1 MSMKKI
7 FFISLILLLALT
19 YACKNTFMET
29 VPLGRA
35 SDQSFYSEKG
45 VNALL
50 TGAYAMIDGAW
61 GTDGASWGAS
71 VDNWVWGGVASDD
84 AYKGTSYGDQPP
96 INSIEIY
103 QAISTND
110 YVAFRWRLIYDGVA
124 RANDCLRALKV
135 TVDNKN
141 ITASVAEEIEAE
153 AKFLRAWFHFE
164 QKRVFN
170 NIPYITEDVDPTT
183 VTNTVDAWPLIEAD
197 LKLAV
202 SKLPVSQQ
210 EVGRPTKYAAEA
222 VLARVYLFQQKWED
236 AKVLLDDIINSGKYS
251 LMPNYSDNYMIAK
264 RNNAE
269 SIFEIQYSV
278 NDGADGSANAGWGS
292 SLNFPQGG
300 PFETCCGFYQPS
312 QNLVNAFK
320 VDANGL
326 PLFDTFNNDD
336 LKNDEFIDPTQSFT
350 IDERPVDTR
359 LDHTVGRRG
368 IPYLDWG
375 INPGKIWTREVANGG
390 PYMYVK
396 NMFKKSEKGTLSTTT
411 GWATGVNA
419 NNYRAYRLAHIYLW
433 RAEVAAQLNDLPTA
447 LMYVNKVRERAK
459 NSVLMGKGIE
469 VMDDKGKVSGYAI
482 DPTQPAANYNVGLY
496 PSFPSKDYALRAV
509 QWELRLEFAMEG
521 QRFFDLV
528 RWGIAEPT
536 LNAYVEKEKTKRLYL
551 KDAHFTAGKNEYW
564 PIPQVQMDLENKNG
578 EILKQNPGY

>member
-1 MSMKKI
+1 MKKI
-7 FFISLILLLALT
+7 LFISTVLILTLI
-19 YACKNTFMET
+19 YSCKDSFMQT
-29 VPLGRA
+29 VPLGMA
-35 SDQSFYSEKG
+35 SDNMFYSEKG
-45 VNALL
+45 VNSLL
-50 TGAYAMIDGAW
+50 TGAYSMIDGAW
-61 GTDGASWGAS
+61 QTDGASWAAS

-110 YVAFRWRLIYDGVA
+110 YVANRWHLLYDGIA
-124 RANDCLRALKV
+124 RTNDCLKALKV
-135 TVDNKN
+135 AIDNKN
-141 ITASVAEEIEAE
+141 IEAAPAAEIEAE

-170 NIPYITEDVDPTT
+170 NIPYITETADPAT

-197 LKLAV
+197 LKAAV
-202 SKLPVSQQ
+202 SVLPESQT

-222 VLARVYLFQQKWED
+222 VLARVYLFQQKWTD
-236 AKVLLDDIINSGKYS
+236 AQPLLDDIINSGKYS
-251 LMPNYSDNYMIAK
+251 LMPNYSDNYMIAQ
-264 RNNAE
+264 RNNKE

-278 NDGADGSANAGWGS
+278 NDGADGSSNAGWGS

-300 PFETCCGFYQPS
+300 PFGTCCGFYQPS

-326 PLFDTFNNDD
+326 PLFDTFNSDD
-336 LKNDEFIDPTQSFT
+336 IKNDEFVDPTESFE
-350 IDERPVDTR
+350 IDQRPVDPR

-396 NMFKKSEKGTLSTTT
+396 NMFKKSEKGNFSTTT

-419 NNYRAYRLAHIYLW
+419 NNYRAYRLAHVYLW
-433 RAEVAAQLNDLPTA
+433 RAEVAAQQNDLATA
-447 LMYVNKVRERAK
+447 LKYVNMVRQRAADSK
-459 NSVLMGKGIE
+459 LMGKGTQVIGS
-469 VMDDKGKVSGYAI
+469 DGKVSGYTI
-482 DPTQPAANYNVGLY
+482 DMSQPAANYNVGLY
-496 PSFPSKDYALRAV
+496 PAFTSKDQALKAI
-509 QWELRLEFAMEG
+509 QWEIRLEFGMEG
-521 QRFFDLV
+521 LRFFDLV
-528 RWGIAEPT
+528 RWGIAAPT
-536 LNAYVEKEKTKRLYL
+536 LNAYVAKEKTLRLYL
-551 KDAHFTAGKNEYW
+551 KDANFTAGKNEYW
-564 PIPQVQMDLENKNG
+564 PLPQVQLDLENKNG

>member
-1 MSMKKI
+1 MNMKKI
-7 FFISLILLLALT
+7 LFISTVLILTLI
-19 YACKNTFMET
+19 YSCKDSFMQT
-29 VPLGRA
+29 VPLGMA
-35 SDQSFYSEKG
+35 SDNMFYSEKG
-45 VNALL
+45 VNSLL
-50 TGAYAMIDGAW
+50 TGAYSMIDGAW
-61 GTDGASWGAS
+61 QTDGASWAAS

-110 YVAFRWRLIYDGVA
+110 YVANRWHLLYDGIA
-124 RANDCLRALKV
+124 RTNDCLKALKV
-135 TVDNKN
+135 AIDNKN
-141 ITASVAEEIEAE
+141 IEAAPAAEIEAE

-170 NIPYITEDVDPTT
+170 NIPYITETADPAT

-197 LKLAV
+197 LKAAV
-202 SKLPVSQQ
+202 SVLPESQT

-222 VLARVYLFQQKWED
+222 VLARVYLFQQKWTD
-236 AKVLLDDIINSGKYS
+236 AQPLLDDIINSGKYS
-251 LMPNYSDNYMIAK
+251 LMPNYSDNYMIAQ
-264 RNNAE
+264 RNNKE

-278 NDGADGSANAGWGS
+278 NDGADGSSNAGWGS

-300 PFETCCGFYQPS
+300 PFGTCCGFYQPS

-326 PLFDTFNNDD
+326 PLFDTFNSDD
-336 LKNDEFIDPTQSFT
+336 IKNDEFVDPTESFE
-350 IDERPVDTR
+350 IDQRPVDPR

-396 NMFKKSEKGTLSTTT
+396 NMFKKSEKGNFSTTT

-419 NNYRAYRLAHIYLW
+419 NNYRAYRLAHVYLW
-433 RAEVAAQLNDLPTA
+433 RAEVAAQQNDLATA
-447 LMYVNKVRERAK
+447 LKYVNMVRQRAADSK
-459 NSVLMGKGIE
+459 LMGKGTQVIGS
-469 VMDDKGKVSGYAI
+469 DGKVSGYTI
-482 DPTQPAANYNVGLY
+482 DMSQPAANYNVGLY
-496 PSFPSKDYALRAV
+496 PAFTSKDQALKAI
-509 QWELRLEFAMEG
+509 QWEIRLEFGMEG
-521 QRFFDLV
+521 LRFFDLV
-528 RWGIAEPT
+528 RWGIAAPT
-536 LNAYVEKEKTKRLYL
+536 LNAYVAKEKTLRLYL
-551 KDAHFTAGKNEYW
+551 KDANFTAGKNEYW
-564 PIPQVQMDLENKNG
+564 PLPQVQLDLENKNG